1 MRDTGEKSEVTDKV
15 PTVGMTDY
23 CSWNRQSIPND
34 EGPLTEWVG
43 AKGKDSGEDGRG
55 I

>member
-1 MRDTGEKSEVTDKV
+1 VGDTGEKSEVIDDV

-23 CSWNRQSIPND
+23 CSWNRRPIPND
-34 EGPLTEWVG
+34 EGPLTEWVK
-43 AKGKDSGEDGRG
+43 AKEEESGEDGRG